1 MAAWSDHSDTQTEGR
16 TPRLSLSL
24 LLQYLALIRK
34 SPST

>member
-1 MAAWSDHSDTQTEGR
+1 MAAWSDHPERGTSR

-34 SPST
+34 SQSS